1 MTRRTTLLFMVAILT
16 IALAGVANANTTR
29 TYDVSETDSDVSGD
43 AFSDPGLVIKTAFV
57 ADLDNEIFDLENG
70 EAHTFDFF
78 KIWTDEGSIQTDDL
92 DAQDVTAVL
101 GFDLPPGTQVQVEG
115 ESTGLIAFFG
125 LFQGGGVAW
134 DGPVTVTT
142 ADRIFTVELSDEEF
156 NWGLFG
162 LNDGYRHGA
171 IVEATVT
178 QVAAV
183 PLPSAALLGF
193 ALFGGLAVVRRIRR
207 KK

>member
-1 MTRRTTLLFMVAILT
+1 VVAILT
-16 IALAGVANANTTR
+16 FTLAGVASAGSSR
-29 TYDVSETDSDVSGD
+29 TYDVSDTDSDVYGD

-57 ADLDNEIFDLENG
+57 AGLDNEIFDLENG
-70 EAHTFDFF
+70 ESHTFDFF
-78 KIWTDEGSIQTDDL
+78 KIWTDEGSINTDDL
-92 DAQDVTAVL
+92 DDQDVTAVL
-101 GFDLPPGTQVQVEG
+101 GFDLPPGTQVHVEG
-115 ESTGLIAFFG
+115 SSTGLVAFYG
-125 LFQGGGVAW
+125 LFQGGGVSW

-142 ADRIFTVELSDEEF
+142 SDRVFTVELSDEEF

-178 QVAAV
+178 QVSAV
-183 PLPSAALLGF
+183 PLPSAAWLGFVLLGGI
-193 ALFGGLAVVRRIRR
+193 ATVRRIRR